1 MSRYLP
7 VLGVM
12 LLALPAW
19 GHIVPKCPTCGC
31 IQSLATRVVAL
42 ERRETDSLWVKTMK
56 FPFPPG
62 TLLNHSTVRAY
73 ITEMKIR
80 GLVFVEFVPP
90 NKGRFITRLS
100 PSEVE
105 NVLRKVGQ

>member
-1 MSRYLP
+1 MSRYLLA
-7 VLGVM
+7 LGVM

-31 IQSLATRVVAL
+31 IQSLAMRGV
-42 ERRETDSLWVKTMK
+42 DSLWVKTIK

-105 NVLRKVGQ
+105 NILRKVGH